1 MIKDDWIFNG
11 GLILK
16 EEIFLERIEGLIQKG
31 KEVSATAQVRYSTSN
46 EKFTDEGLTVEW
58 QTSCLSFLRANF
70 KDTPYFE
77 RFRDEVTSSF
87 DYDAT
92 TGLAILRALK
102 GDIEKGYLTSY
113 RTLVI
118 ADVFSNFLDMAEHLL
133 ENEYKDPSAS
143 LIGAVLENGLRKI
156 CDNHKT
162 TIKSKDNISSLNRK
176 LADNKIYTRIV
187 QRQIEVWNKIR
198 DYADHGHFNEYKK
211 EDVEGMFKG
220 VSNFLSNYLK

>member
-1 MIKDDWIFNG
+1 M
-11 GLILK
+11 
-16 EEIFLERIEGLIQKG
+16 FLERVEGLIQKG
-31 KEVSATAQVRYSTSN
+31 EEVSATAQVRYSTTN
-46 EKFTDEGLTVEW
+46 QKFTDEGLTVEW

-77 RFRDEVTSSF
+77 RFRDEVKSSF

-118 ADVFSNFLDMAEHLL
+118 ADVFSDFLDMAEHLL

-156 CDNHKT
+156 CNNNKIT
-162 TIKSKDNISSLNRK
+162 VKSNDNISSLNKK
-176 LADNKIYTRIV
+176 LADNDVYSRLKQKEI
-187 QRQIEVWNKIR
+187 QVWNQIR
-198 DYADHGHFNEYKK
+198 DYADHGQFEKYEP
-211 EDVEGMFKG
+211 EDVKKMLEG
-220 VSNFLSNYLK
+220 VRNFLGEQLK